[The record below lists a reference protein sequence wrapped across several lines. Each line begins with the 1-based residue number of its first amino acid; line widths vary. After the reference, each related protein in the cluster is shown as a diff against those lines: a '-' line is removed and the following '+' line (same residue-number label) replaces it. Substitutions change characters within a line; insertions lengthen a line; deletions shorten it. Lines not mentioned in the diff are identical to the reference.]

1 MVLDKF
7 FISLNNDAVTYFPGQ
22 EITGNVHIWNN
33 ESKNVIGIYVECR
46 GLAQVSFSRTEQE
59 MRTVYR
65 NGRSHTDVI
74 NKTVHYSSKES
85 YFHHRVTISAGN
97 GHVLNKGK
105 HQFPFSFLLP
115 QEIPSSFE
123 GAHGNVRYTLRAV
136 YERRLKWNHEC
147 KIPIT
152 INSITDLNTIPEA
165 NVPVRATGFKTL
177 GILCCKSNPIMAT
190 FWLDRAGYVPGEKI
204 ILNAEVENLTRK
216 RMRGSK
222 IQIIERTNFHATR
235 ATECHE
241 RVIHESVRGK
251 FKAVELWENYP
262 IIVPPIV
269 SSGLNF
275 CRIIDVTYI
284 LVFSVDPGSFSFN
297 LKVSHNLLIGNV
309 PLRSSFANFQ
319 HRNVISAA
327 QGEHGNPSAIAGP
340 SIPGAETYPDLPP
353 PSYEECMFGGNIR
366 DTEDSEHV
374 SYGAGDSYKP
384 RYLTYGSC

>member
-7 FISLNNDAVTYFPGQ
+7 FISLDNDVIVYFPGQ
-22 EITGNVHIWNN
+22 EITGYVHVWNS
-33 ESKNVIGIYVECR
+33 ESKNVKGIYIECR

-74 NKTVHYSSKES
+74 NKTVHYSSKEN
-85 YFHHRVTISAGN
+85 YFHHRVTISTGN
-97 GHVLNKGK
+97 GQVLNKGK
-105 HQFPFSFLLP
+105 HQFPFSFVLP
-115 QEIPSSFE
+115 QQIPSSFE
-123 GAHGNVRYTLRAV
+123 GAHGSVRYTIRAV

-152 INSITDLNTIPEA
+152 VNSITDLNAIPEA
-165 NVPVRATGFKTL
+165 SVPIQASGFKTL
-177 GILCCKSNPIMAT
+177 RILGFTSNPITAK
-190 FWLDRAGYVPGEKI
+190 FWLDRAGYVPGEKMKF
-204 ILNAEVENLTRK
+204 NAEVENLTRK

-235 ATECHE
+235 ATESHE

-251 FKAVELWENYP
+251 FKSVELWENHP
-262 IIVPPIV
+262 IIVPPVV
-269 SSGLNF
+269 SSGLNL
-275 CRIIDVTYI
+275 CRIIDVAYV
-284 LVFSVDPGSFSFN
+284 LVFSVDPGSLSFN
-297 LKVSHNLLIGNV
+297 LKVSHDLLIGNV

-319 HRNVISAA
+319 HHNRISVT
-327 QGEHGNPSAIAGP
+327 QGRYGNPSAPAYPGH
-340 SIPGAETYPDLPP
+340 SIPGTDAYPDLPP

-366 DTEDSEHV
+366 DAEDSEHV

-384 RYLTYGSC
+384 RYLTYG